1 MVASATRRRK
11 MHTSACMVGT
21 AGGRSGDLTAR
32 TLSWRPARR
41 GIRCGCMAIPTP
53 VQSRECAFVSAQVC
67 IEGLAEAEA
76 AAHLAADKILALVA
90 DIRTIPCVDVIV
102 TRSGHDAPAEAFHD
116 AVSNKL
122 LTHMRAPVRDA
133 LAQLTR
139 TCYAHGWHDLTVGDP
154 ALHPALP
161 FMVDR
166 LETSTP
172 AELVVLLRRAQA
184 ERDRL
189 VAENLNLEAQ
199 LTRATNALHASRA
212 QRDDLVAAYAGL
224 IAGIRV
230 DCARA
235 ASKTAT
241 TTTE

>member
-1 MVASATRRRK
+1 MST
-11 MHTSACMVGT
+11 
-21 AGGRSGDLTAR
+21 
-32 TLSWRPARR
+32 
-41 GIRCGCMAIPTP
+41 
-53 VQSRECAFVSAQVC
+53 
-67 IEGLAEAEA
+67 
-76 AAHLAADKILALVA
+76 
-90 DIRTIPCVDVIV
+90 
-102 TRSGHDAPAEAFHD
+102 TRSGNDAPAQAFHD
-116 AVSNKL
+116 AEL
-122 LTHMRAPVRDA
+122 LARMRAPVRDA

-139 TCYAHGWHDLTVGDP
+139 TCYAHGWHDAAT
-154 ALHPALP
+154 AITHPANP
-161 FMVDR
+161 VMIDR
-166 LETSTP
+166 L
-172 AELVVLLRRAQA
+172 RAQA

>member
-1 MVASATRRRK
+1 
-11 MHTSACMVGT
+11 
-21 AGGRSGDLTAR
+21 
-32 TLSWRPARR
+32 
-41 GIRCGCMAIPTP
+41 MAIPTP
-53 VQSRECAFVSAQVC
+53 VQSRECAFVSAH
-67 IEGLAEAEA
+67 EA
-76 AAHLAADKILALVA
+76 AARLAADKILALVA
-90 DIRTIPCVDVIV
+90 DIRTIPYVTVST
-102 TRSGHDAPAEAFHD
+102 TRSGNDAPAQAFHD
-116 AVSNKL
+116 AEL
-122 LTHMRAPVRDA
+122 LARMRAPVRDA
-133 LAQLTR
+133 LTQLTR
-139 TCYAHGWHDLTVGDP
+139 TCYAHGWHDLAT
-154 ALHPALP
+154 AFTHPALP

-199 LTRATNALHASRA
+199 LTRATNALHASSA
-212 QRDDLVAAYAGL
+212 QRDGLVAAYAGL

>member
-1 MVASATRRRK
+1 MLKGVEARAITARPPPPATSVLRRRCAGRK
-11 MHTSACMVGT
+11 MQVRRSCADHQRAGV
-21 AGGRSGDLTAR
+21 GGRAAR

-53 VQSRECAFVSAQVC
+53 VQSRECAFVSAH
-67 IEGLAEAEA
+67 EA
-76 AAHLAADKILALVA
+76 AARLAADKILALVA
-90 DIRTIPCVDVIV
+90 DIRTIPYVTVST
-102 TRSGHDAPAEAFHD
+102 TRSGNDAPAQAFHD
-116 AVSNKL
+116 AEL
-122 LTHMRAPVRDA
+122 LARMRAPVRDA
-133 LAQLTR
+133 LTQLTR
-139 TCYAHGWHDLTVGDP
+139 TCYAHGWHDLAGDD
-154 ALHPALP
+154 AA
-161 FMVDR
+161 V
-166 LETSTP
+166 
-172 AELVVLLRRAQA
+172 LVVLLRRAQA

-199 LTRATNALHASRA
+199 LTRATNALHASSA
-212 QRDDLVAAYAGL
+212 QRDGLVAAYAGL